1 MDNIEVLEQGSGWIR
16 VIFFD
21 TGEIRRIALQ

>member
-16 VIFFD
+16 VIFLD
-21 TGEIRRIALQ
+21 TGEIRRIAL